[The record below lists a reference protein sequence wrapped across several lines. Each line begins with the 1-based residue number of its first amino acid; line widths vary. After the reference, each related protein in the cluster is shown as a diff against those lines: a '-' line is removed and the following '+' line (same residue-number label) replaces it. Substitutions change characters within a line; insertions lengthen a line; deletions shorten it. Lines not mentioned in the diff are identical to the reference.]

1 VLGRTGRNFA
11 AGMSGGIAYILDE
24 AGDFPTRVNL
34 QMVELEKLADPDEIE
49 TIWKLIQRHQ
59 AYTKSG
65 RAALV
70 LKNWEGMMRKF
81 VKVIPKDYKR
91 VLQAMKKVKGQG
103 LSGDEAIMAAFEEN
117 VRDVARVGGG

>member
-1 VLGRTGRNFA
+1 
-11 AGMSGGIAYILDE
+11 
-24 AGDFPTRVNL
+24 
-34 QMVELEKLADPDEIE
+34 
-49 TIWKLIQRHQ
+49 
-59 AYTKSG
+59 
-65 RAALV
+65 V